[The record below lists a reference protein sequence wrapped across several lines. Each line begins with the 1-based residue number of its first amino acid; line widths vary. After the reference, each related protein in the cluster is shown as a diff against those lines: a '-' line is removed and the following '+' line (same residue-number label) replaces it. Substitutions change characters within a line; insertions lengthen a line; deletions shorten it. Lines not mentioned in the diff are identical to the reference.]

1 VPEKQVLQVTDSM
14 RLDLFLV
21 QTWPELRRQDV
32 RRMIQGGSIS
42 INGTAAHKPGQYLQ
56 PGDAVEALAPEM
68 SEPIAGPETELPSP
82 FIAEIVYEDDAIVV
96 MDKPAGMALYPG
108 RRQESGATLL
118 HQLQAY
124 DPEIIHIGG
133 VDHAGMVQRLETEA
147 SGLVLVAR
155 TEAAYRVL
163 KHDVKHNRI
172 VPHYLALVEGNLS
185 GEDVIDLP
193 IGNVKRGRGRLMVA
207 REGRPAQT
215 SYKALRH
222 YKEGGQAY
230 TLLEVST
237 ESSRLHQIR
246 VHLSW
251 YGYPVVGDAL
261 YGSPHRSKLLPDRFF
276 LHLTTLA
283 FPHPITGEPVSVESP
298 MPLDLTAVLRFLTHP
313 KGR

>member
-1 VPEKQVLQVTDSM
+1 MPEKQVLQVTDSM

-32 RRMIQGGSIS
+32 RRMIQEGSVS
-42 INGTAAHKPGQYLQ
+42 VNGTAASKPGQYLQ
-56 PGDAVEALAPEM
+56 PGDTVEVLAPETT
-68 SEPIAGPETELPSP
+68 EPASALESELPP
-82 FIAEIVYEDDAIVV
+82 LLVAEVVYEDEAVVV

-108 RRQESGATLL
+108 RRQEAGSTLL
-118 HQLQAY
+118 YQLQEY
-124 DPEIIHIGG
+124 DPEIVHIGG

-147 SGLVLVAR
+147 SGLVVAAR
-155 TEAAYRVL
+155 TEEAYRAL
-163 KHDVKHNRI
+163 KRDLKRNRI
-172 VPHYLALVEGNLS
+172 VPRYLALVEGNAS
-185 GEDVIDLP
+185 DEDVIDMP

-215 SYKALRH
+215 SYRPLRH
-222 YKEGGQAY
+222 YKDAGQAY

-261 YGSPHRSKLLPDRFF
+261 YGSPHRSRLLPDRLF
-276 LHLTTLA
+276 LHLTALT
-283 FPHPITGEPVSVESP
+283 FPHPVTGEPVSVDSP
-298 MPLDLTAVLRFLTHP
+298 MPLDLNAVLQFLTHP